1 MIRIGRDKMVL
12 RYSLGGIISFILAIS
27 PILDPYVAISLGSA
41 EIMLMDFLI
50 LFCVAM
56 MILKRKTKLP
66 KLARQLLTFV
76 VFLTILTLIAFMSSN
91 QSRSIGLACKNII
104 IWGIYVILVGITWN
118 GVNKEKFIKYVNI
131 IVICAS
137 VLIIIQFLAGN
148 LGIPFWDGK
157 LPGLSLGKYDGWAG
171 FVDINTGDVR
181 PNGFF
186 QEPSYFSLYSL
197 PFIMYLV
204 SNKKYGKALL
214 VTLGFL
220 LTTSMVGILG
230 AVFVWFV
237 AVIDNSIKKGN
248 FIKSIFTLFVIVLL
262 MGIVISILYNQ
273 VEFIHTS
280 MDYILKRLTNF
291 NSDLSGTRMSST
303 KYRILGQISYFNKY
317 STFHKLFGAGAAQF
331 ASFVGLTNGYSNIW
345 VTTTL
350 DYGIIGVV
358 SLVTLL
364 ISIILT
370 SQKKKVWKY
379 VMIIALIFACDRVW
393 FNWYFFYLF
402 TWVFIQAD

>member
-41 EIMLMDFLI
+41 EIMLMDFLV

-220 LTTSMVGILG
+220 LTTSMVGIL
-230 AVFVWFV
+230 
-237 AVIDNSIKKGN
+237 
-248 FIKSIFTLFVIVLL
+248 
-262 MGIVISILYNQ
+262 
-273 VEFIHTS
+273 
-280 MDYILKRLTNF
+280 
-291 NSDLSGTRMSST
+291 
-303 KYRILGQISYFNKY
+303 
-317 STFHKLFGAGAAQF
+317 
-331 ASFVGLTNGYSNIW
+331 
-345 VTTTL
+345 
-350 DYGIIGVV
+350 
-358 SLVTLL
+358 
-364 ISIILT
+364 
-370 SQKKKVWKY
+370 
-379 VMIIALIFACDRVW
+379 
-393 FNWYFFYLF
+393 
-402 TWVFIQAD
+402 